1 MQYQVN
7 TPQEYLDVLEE
18 DWRKEK
24 LLEVWQL
31 LEAEGPELQPG
42 IEYKMLSFA
51 DERGTVFNL
60 NAQANYV
67 SFYVG
72 DTQKVD
78 ASGQMLSGFNHGKG
92 CIRIKKSNEVEQLR
106 EFLKLALAKR
116 RKGGDIGC

>member
-1 MQYQVN
+1 MQYEVK

-24 LLEVWQL
+24 LLEVWKI
-31 LEAEGPELQPG
+31 LEAEGPEFNTG

-60 NAQANYV
+60 NAQAKYV

-72 DTQKVD
+72 DTTKVD
-78 ASGQMLSGFNHGKG
+78 ESGDSLEGFNHGKG
-92 CIRIKKSNEVEQLR
+92 CIRIKKTNDVEKLR
-106 EFLKLALAKR
+106 NFIKMAIKSR
-116 RKGGDIGC
+116 RGGKDIGC

>member
-1 MQYQVN
+1 MQYQVK

-31 LEAEGPELQPG
+31 LEEEGPELQSG

-78 ASGQMLSGFNHGKG
+78 ASGETLTGFNHGKG
-92 CIRIKKSNEVEQLR
+92 CIRIKKTNDVKQLR
-106 EFLKLALAKR
+106 EFLRLALEKR
-116 RKGGDIGC
+116 REGGDIGC

>member
-7 TPQEYLDVLEE
+7 TPQEYLDILEE

-24 LLEVWQL
+24 VIQVWKLLE
-31 LEAEGPELQPG
+31 EEGPQLQPG

-72 DTQKVD
+72 DTKKVD
-78 ASGQMLSGFNHGKG
+78 ASGESLQGFNMGKG
-92 CIRIKKSNEVEQLR
+92 CIRIRKTNEVEKLR
-106 EFLKLALAKR
+106 TFIQVALEKR
-116 RKGGDIGC
+116 KAGKDIGC

>member
-24 LLEVWQL
+24 VIQVWKLLEV
-31 LEAEGPELQPG
+31 EGPELQPG

-51 DERGTVFNL
+51 DQRGTVFNL

-72 DTQKVD
+72 DTKKVD
-78 ASGQMLSGFNHGKG
+78 ASGESLQGFNMGKG
-92 CIRIKKSNEVEQLR
+92 CIRIKKTNEVEKLR
-106 EFLKLALAKR
+106 AFIRMAIKKR
-116 RKGGDIGC
+116 QAGGDIGC

>member
-7 TPQEYLDVLEE
+7 TPQEYIDVLKE

-24 LLEVWQL
+24 LLEIWQL
-31 LEAEGPELQPG
+31 LEEEGPELQTG
-42 IEYKMLSFA
+42 IEYKMLSFS

-72 DTQKVD
+72 DTKKVD
-78 ASGQMLSGFNHGKG
+78 ASGETLTGFNHGKG
-92 CIRIKKSNEVEQLR
+92 CIRIKKTNDVSQLR
-106 EFLKLALAKR
+106 EFLKLALYR
-116 RKGGDIGC
+116 RREGGDIGC